1 MGVDYSGRFLDAA
14 ISLQSTSGTR
24 GQGVLY
30 LGEDGQKKEAILPEG
45 VNTNRAI
52 FKQVSVTLHKLT
64 HKQHAT
70 MFSSVAN

>member
-14 ISLQSTSGTR
+14 ISLQSGTR

-30 LGEDGQKKEAILPEG
+30 LGEDGQKKKAILPEG
-45 VNTNRAI
+45 VNANRAM

-70 MFSSVAN
+70 MFSSVARL